1 LSSRPSS
8 RQGAME
14 QDTKTAT
21 ATSHSSPITSSLT
34 TVHLG
39 VQRAL
44 EDQLS
49 HLSQEITPMN
59 AINSI
64 SVPKLGPPES
74 ATQTPTHLLHPP
86 ESADSTESLATPSQ
100 QSLVLEHQTVSLSF
114 IFHLRMMS
122 LKQSKTPSGNY
133 LLPSPQRSEGIFK
146 KAHDISIVGSNFID
160 NANGSGEACSL
171 RVTTFSTVNYVTVS
185 YVDE

>member
-1 LSSRPSS
+1 
-8 RQGAME
+8 ME

-21 ATSHSSPITSSLT
+21 ATSHSSPITSSLA

-64 SVPKLGPPES
+64 SVPKFGPPES

-86 ESADSTESLATPSQ
+86 ESADSTESLATSSQ

-114 IFHLRMMS
+114 IFHLRMIS
-122 LKQSKTPSGNY
+122 L
-133 LLPSPQRSEGIFK
+133 
-146 KAHDISIVGSNFID
+146 
-160 NANGSGEACSL
+160 
-171 RVTTFSTVNYVTVS
+171 TVAAAERRYIQES
-185 YVDE
+185 A